1 MQIKKIMNRKPNS
14 FKIKCGDKT
23 RIMGIVNVTPDSFYD
38 GGMHDTIDSAVAHGI
53 KLADDGAAVLDVGG
67 ESTRPG
73 SDEVTIQTEL
83 ERVIPVISK
92 LAEEVKIPISIDTR
106 KAEVAKLAIE
116 AGASIINDV
125 SAGEHDPEI
134 IDVAAENDV
143 YYIAMHMRGKPKTM
157 QKDIHYD
164 ELISDLKSYFNNRER
179 IFLNAGLRRDK
190 LILDPGIGF
199 GKSAEDNYT
208 VLANLNEFRELGYP
222 LVVGPSR
229 KSFLAPAGGSLPENR
244 LSGTLAA
251 VTVCALEGVELV
263 RVHDVAE
270 VLQAINVALRIK
282 TIDKKLET
290 K

>member
-1 MQIKKIMNRKPNS
+1 
-14 FKIKCGDKT
+14 
-23 RIMGIVNVTPDSFYD
+23 MGIVNVTPDSFYD